1 MIEMT
6 VKRKYNKLIPSQG
19 CSIMATMKDVAK
31 EAGVSIAT
39 VSYYVNKKRVSEKKA
54 QKIAAAIK
62 TLNYVVQNSGRDLRV
77 RSNDDIGILFPDI
90 AEPYL
95 EKIISSIKGFL
106 TYQDRNFSLE
116 LSNDDPESE
125 LKSIKG
131 FIGRKFAG
139 IILYSCQP
147 DHQKVFDLLAAS
159 GIPLVLIDRKPKDFE
174 CNFVSCDNY
183 TLFHNLTQ
191 HLISTGRKNVA
202 LVCGPQDF
210 TECGRAYEGYAS
222 AFSDAQKELEPSN
235 VIFTRSLRE
244 SGFLAG
250 MKLLETMSAP
260 PDAVITTSSK
270 IAEGL
275 HYAFKLNRLNVGQ
288 DLFIITTGD
297 SQDDVFYIDQSII
310 KTSRSAFEIGERA
323 IRLLLQNIKSPVVFE
338 TQQIVV
344 RDWFDARQLFS
355 QPDFQKAYKAPH
367 RETIDV
373 LILDDYNS
381 VNALQKLLVD
391 FYSKEN
397 IEVNIHKVL
406 PEHSYEYITTHL
418 NRPDCSIDAFLFDI
432 PWLQYLAE
440 NDYLLCLDDYF
451 ARYNVDA
458 DEFVP
463 GILEQFSNVNGHA
476 YALPYIA
483 TTQLLFY
490 RKDLFYDEHLSRM
503 FEEKY
508 RIPLQ
513 PPKSYLQYSA
523 IAQFFTRAQTPS
535 SPVEYGHAMAIS
547 YTEQLMCSFLPRL
560 WSFKGDLFD
569 KAGAPSLTSP
579 ASRKAVKNLMECV
592 QYAHPDMMQD
602 RPTDAI
608 EKFTSGRV
616 AMLSTF
622 FNYVT
627 NVSDRYKSS
636 VFGKVGYSSIAG
648 GAPVMAGWCFGVGK
662 HSRKADE
669 AFRFIKWAC
678 CADIA
683 IPHTILGG
691 QSPQLKT
698 YRNYDMVS
706 LYPWLPKGL
715 SEFANA
721 RKRIVPTEHNRSICS
736 EKLVEEAVARE
747 LYPLITQLVSGVIPD
762 NAAIEGA
769 LFRAEDELKRLV
781 AESTDSRKK

>member
-1 MIEMT
+1 MIEKTIKRNYNEFNRTVGVQQMT
-6 VKRKYNKLIPSQG
+6 
-19 CSIMATMKDVAK
+19 TMKDVAK

-39 VSYYVNKKRVSEKKA
+39 VSYYINKKRVSENKA

-62 TLNYVVQNSGRDLRV
+62 NLNYVVQNSGRDLRI
-77 RSNDDIGILFPDI
+77 RSNSDIGILFPDI

-95 EKIISSIKGFL
+95 EKIISSIKGVL

-147 DHQKVFDLLAAS
+147 DNPKVFDLLAAS
-159 GIPLVLIDRKPKDFE
+159 GIPFVLIDRKPKNFE
-174 CNFVSCDNY
+174 SNFVSCDNY
-183 TLFHNLTQ
+183 VLFRDLTSY
-191 HLISTGRKNVA
+191 LISAGRENIA

-210 TECGRAYEGYAS
+210 TECGRAHEGYL
-222 AFSDAQKELEPSN
+222 DAILDVRREVNPAN
-235 VIFTRSLRE
+235 VIFTRSIRE

-250 MKLLETMSAP
+250 MQLLETLPAP
-260 PDAVITTSSK
+260 PDAVLTTSSK

-275 HYAFKLNRLNVGQ
+275 RYAFRLNRLNVGD
-288 DLFIITTGD
+288 DLLIITAGD
-297 SQDDVFYIDQSII
+297 SQDDVFYIDSTII

-338 TQQIVV
+338 AQQIVV
-344 RDWFDARQLFS
+344 RDWFNARHLLS
-355 QPDFQKAYKAPH
+355 QPSFQTSQKAAH

-373 LILDDYNS
+373 LLLDDYNS

-397 IEVNIHKVL
+397 IAVNIHKVL
-406 PEHSYEYITTHL
+406 PEQSYEYITTHL
-418 NRPDCSIDAFLFDI
+418 NRPDCKIDAFLFDI
-432 PWLQYLAE
+432 PWLQYLSE
-440 NDYLLCLDDYF
+440 NDYLLCLDEYF
-451 ARYNVDA
+451 SRYQVDA
-458 DEFVP
+458 SEFVP
-463 GILEQFSNVNGHA
+463 GILDHFGNVNGKA
-476 YALPYIA
+476 YALPYIS

-513 PPKSYLQYSA
+513 PPKSYLQYCA
-523 IAQFFTRAQTPS
+523 IAEFFTRAQNPS

-569 KAGAPSLTSP
+569 KTGALSLTSQ
-579 ASRKAVKNLMECV
+579 ASRKAVKNLLECV
-592 QYAHPDMMQD
+592 QYAHPDLMRD
-602 RPTDAI
+602 RPADAI
-608 EKFTSGRV
+608 EKFTSGKV

-627 NVSDRYKSS
+627 EVSDRYKSS
-636 VFGKVGYSSIAG
+636 VFGKVGYAPIAG
-648 GAPVMAGWCFGVGK
+648 GMPIMAGWCFGVGK
-662 HSRKADE
+662 HSKNPDA

-678 CADIA
+678 SADIA

-721 RKRIVPTEHNRSICS
+721 RKRIVPIENGRSICS
-736 EKLVEEAVARE
+736 EKLVEEVVAFE
-747 LYPLITQLVSGVIPD
+747 LSTLIAQLNQGNFPD
-762 NAAIEGA
+762 IATIDSA
-769 LFRAEDELKRLV
+769 LARAECELKRLM
-781 AESTDSRKK
+781 ADSTKHA